1 MQNASNN
8 NSNNNNMGNNNN
20 NKKENKHLR
29 LFAMK
34 TWTSSISLG
43 AYVCVS
49 VCVGRL
55 GLMSVEQVRH

>member
-43 AYVCVS
+43 AYVCV
-49 VCVGRL
+49 GRL